1 MNNLTSLLIAGA
13 AMLGCSL
20 VAGPTQ
26 AFSDA
31 ARGHANNLSADRPNT
46 STSETGVAHA
56 KPANQLI
63 AANAKQYVF
72 QTNSHIDTG
81 VTVNP
86 GDKLTIAASGRV
98 RFGFFAGS
106 GGPKGIL
113 FNPDYNYFLTML
125 HGQLMGRVRQFGAE
139 DLDGW
144 FPVGEGGVF
153 VVKKQGVLEFA
164 VNDNRAGDN
173 SGSFQIAVTIESSN

>member
-26 AFSDA
+26 AFSEPA
-31 ARGHANNLSADRPNT
+31 PSHASSLSADRPNI
-46 STSETGVAHA
+46 SPSDGVAHA
-56 KPANQLI
+56 KPANRLL

-106 GGPKGIL
+106 GGPNGIL
-113 FNPDYNYFLTML
+113 FNPDYNYFLTMP
-125 HGQLMGRVRQFGAE
+125 HGQLMGRVRQFGAQ

-144 FPVGEGGVF
+144 FAVGEGGVF
-153 VVKKQGVLEFA
+153 VIKKQGVLEFA
-164 VNDNRAGDN
+164 VNDNRSGDN
-173 SGSFQIAVTIESSN
+173 SGNFRIEVTIESSN